1 MTTVFEATPSERVL
15 QAFARITECGR
26 PEIWITLRAEHDV
39 LADAAAVEARLAAGE
54 ALPLAG
60 TTFAVKDNIDVAGLP
75 TTAGCPEFAYVPAE
89 SSPAVERLLRAGAV
103 LLGKTNLDQF
113 ATGLVGTRSP
123 YGRVRAAH
131 HPERVS
137 GGSSSGS
144 GAAVGLG
151 MVDFALGTDTAGS
164 GRVPATFNGVVGIKP
179 TLGLVPTRGVVPACA
194 DFDCVTVMAPSL
206 DVATLAMSV
215 MIGPDAADPRSRV
228 WPADVPLSAP
238 SAPRVGVPIDTQLKM
253 LSPTYRSSFAATV
266 QRAERSGAEVVQVDI
281 EPLLAAARLLYDGAL
296 VAERFDAVGSFVAAT
311 PEAALDPTVAAII
324 LQAGEKSAHEFA
336 SDIGTLAQAKRFA
349 AELFDD
355 IDALLLPTTTE
366 HPLIED
372 VLAEPVEIN
381 RRLGTFTNFC
391 NLLDMASVAVPAEG
405 APAESFGFMTV
416 TPAFGDQVALDV
428 AALVAGVRSAPLAP
442 EVGVPLA
449 VFGAHL
455 RGQPLHFQLEA
466 MGARYERDIETT
478 DDYIMVR
485 LATLPAKPGLVHCP
499 GGQGRSI
506 PGELYRISRAG
517 LGSFLAALPEPMAL
531 TAITLSD
538 GTPVIGFTCTP
549 ASAAAGEDITE
560 FGGWRAFLGRV
571 PRDVTLTDGD
581 DS

>member
-1 MTTVFEATPSERVL
+1 MTTVFEATPSERVMH
-15 QAFARITECGR
+15 AFARITECDR

-39 LADAAAVEARLAAGE
+39 LADAAAVEARIAAGE

-228 WPADVPLSAP
+228 WPADVTLSAP

-296 VAERFDAVGSFVAAT
+296 VAERFDAVGSFVAAN

-324 LQAGEKSAHEFA
+324 LNAREKSAHEFA
-336 SDIGTLAQAKRFA
+336 SDIGTLAHAKRFA

-391 NLLDMASVAVPAEG
+391 NLLDMASVAVSAEG
-405 APAESFGFMTV
+405 APGESFGFMTI

-455 RGQPLHFQLEA
+455 RGEPLHFQLEA

-485 LATLPAKPGLVHCP
+485 LATLPAKPGLVHSP

-549 ASAAAGEDITE
+549 ASAAVGEDITE

-571 PRDVTLTDGD
+571 PV
-581 DS
+581 